1 VGCAVRTPH
10 DRARVSKT
18 LEQKTGHGAGQAA
31 KPGDVHIPPDVS
43 LPNGLSEDEAVA
55 IALWDNAAFQADL
68 ATLGFARADLLEAGL
83 LKNPVFSLLFPVGP
97 KQLEFTLTAPFEA
110 LWQRPRRVAAAK
122 LNAEQMAEQ
131 LVQHG
136 LNLAAEVKV
145 SYADL
150 ALAQDRARWTRESAQ
165 VAQQIAEIAE
175 SRLRAGDIS
184 ELEARAARARAIALQ
199 EDAARQLREAELADH
214 RLRALLGLGT
224 SEISFQIVPRRPGEI
239 AVSDVGVL
247 LTAAFAARPDLRAA
261 ELAMEAAGARAG
273 WERSKVFA
281 LSGMLDANSR
291 GKEGFEAGPG
301 VALNLPLFDV
311 NQGGR
316 ARARAEMDVAARRYV
331 VVQQKIV
338 LEVREAHTRL
348 NQADESLRTWVDGVL
363 PALEDARKGA
373 ENSLAA
379 GEVSP
384 LIVLE
389 ASRDLFDARRREAE
403 LIADVRR
410 ARAQLERAVGKKGP

>member
-1 VGCAVRTPH
+1 VR
-10 DRARVSKT
+10 A
-18 LEQKTGHGAGQAA
+18 
-31 KPGDVHIPPDVS
+31 
-43 LPNGLSEDEAVA
+43 
-55 IALWDNAAFQADL
+55 
-68 ATLGFARADLLEAGL
+68 
-83 LKNPVFSLLFPVGP
+83 
-97 KQLEFTLTAPFEA
+97 
-110 LWQRPRRVAAAK
+110 
-122 LNAEQMAEQ
+122 
-131 LVQHG
+131 
-136 LNLAAEVKV
+136 
-145 SYADL
+145 
-150 ALAQDRARWTRESAQ
+150 
-165 VAQQIAEIAE
+165 
-175 SRLRAGDIS
+175 
-184 ELEARAARARAIALQ
+184 
-199 EDAARQLREAELADH
+199 
-214 RLRALLGLGT
+214 
-224 SEISFQIVPRRPGEI
+224 
-239 AVSDVGVL
+239 L

-261 ELAMEAAGARAG
+261 ELAMESAGKRAG

-301 VALNLPLFDV
+301 VGLNLPLFDV

-316 ARARAEMDVAARRYV
+316 ARAWAEMDVAARRYV

-348 NQADESLRTWVDGVL
+348 AQADESLRTWVDGVL
-363 PALEDARKGA
+363 PALVVARKGA

-410 ARAQLERAVGKKGP
+410 ARAQLERAVGKPVPSKAEGKGP